1 MRSKIT
7 EAYQELVELKYQ
19 LYDRLFLT
27 LPLDAVQKAGLWM
40 PLIHEACT
48 EGYAEKKDPEA
59 IVSEFFRMHLPDL
72 EPDEQI
78 RLLFKVIQYIERQ
91 VVLIDALEDAA
102 YDQIHHMNGS
112 ESWHQMAEKMEN
124 DITREAVEAILGDI
138 GVRVVLTAH
147 PTQFYPKTVLS
158 IISDLKD
165 AIRNNQT
172 SDVRQLLEQ
181 LGRTPFAREEAP
193 SPLDEALQ
201 LISHLKRV
209 FYPAVGELLD
219 QIAGSGYKD
228 FDENPQIIQI
238 GFWPGGDRDGNP
250 NVTQETTRQVAAEL
264 KRTIISKYYLDV
276 KDLSRRLSF
285 KGVHDKVVKLRRR
298 LQNDLGRLPSNMNT
312 DLEPL
317 GLSELKSIL
326 QDIEATLI
334 KDHAGLFV
342 DKIQSFQRKVNSFG
356 YHFASLDLRQ
366 DSRVI
371 KQTLEA
377 INEIHGNLLSDGFD
391 TLSPEQQI
399 EALLNVEGEI
409 DCGLIEDP
417 VLRDTAQSV
426 NVIADIQA
434 SNGEAGAHRYVIS
447 NCRSAVDIA
456 RLFAL
461 FRLCGW
467 KAGEI
472 TVDLVPLFE
481 TIHDLETAAETMT
494 AIYKAPF
501 YRSHLES
508 RGNKQTVMLGFSD
521 GTKDGGYFMAN
532 WGIYT
537 AKESITSVSRNEGV
551 EVHFFDGRGGP
562 PARGGGDT
570 HLFYT
575 ALGESV
581 ESKQIQTTIQG
592 QVVSATYGIQQAA
605 VHNLEL
611 LLTAG
616 IKSRLDV
623 PGKKEL
629 TSDEKAF
636 LNDLAGISYE
646 TYRAFKEHPLFIPY
660 LLERSPLEFYGRTN
674 IASRPTK
681 RNQQAAFRFED
692 LRAIPFV
699 GAWSQLKQN
708 VPGFY
713 GLGTALKT
721 MEDKGHL
728 DEMVR
733 LFREVDL
740 FRAILGNSMQSMSK
754 SNLELTRYMENDAK
768 FGNFY
773 RLIYDE
779 YELTRQMVLKVAGQS
794 FLLEDNDRSR
804 QSIGLREDVVLPLF
818 TIQQYALKKLQ
829 SGTLQEEQSTLY
841 GKMVMRTFFGHI
853 NATRNSV

>member
-1 MRSKIT
+1 MR
-7 EAYQELVELKYQ
+7 YQ

-27 LPLDAVQKAGLWM
+27 LPLDAVQQAGLWM

-48 EGYAEKKDPEA
+48 DGYAEKMDPEA
-59 IVSEFFRMHLPDL
+59 IVADFFRSHLPDL
-72 EPDEQI
+72 QTDEQI

-91 VVLIDALEDAA
+91 VVLVDALEDAA
-102 YDQIHHMNGS
+102 YEQIHHMDGTGS
-112 ESWHQMAEKMEN
+112 WRQMAESMDK
-124 DITREAVEAILGDI
+124 DQSREELGAILRDI

-147 PTQFYPKTVLS
+147 PTQFYPKTILS
-158 IISDLKD
+158 IISDLAK
-165 AIRNNQT
+165 AIRDNQT

-209 FYPAVGELLD
+209 FYPAVGDLLD
-219 QIAGSGYKD
+219 QVAESGFHD
-228 FDENPQIIQI
+228 FDQNPELIQI

-250 NVTQETTRQVAAEL
+250 NITQETTRQVAAEL
-264 KRTIISKYYLDV
+264 KRTILSKYYLDV

-285 KGVHDKVVKLRRR
+285 KGIHEPVMKLRRR
-298 LQNDLGRLPSNMNT
+298 LQNDLGRLPANMNKGLKP
-312 DLEPL
+312 LELP
-317 GLSELKSIL
+317 ELKSIL
-326 QDIEATLI
+326 KDMEASLVR
-334 KDHAGLFV
+334 DHSGLFV

-356 YHFASLDLRQ
+356 FHFASLDIRQ

-371 KQTLEA
+371 RQTLEA
-377 INEIHGNLLSDGFD
+377 IHAIHPDLF
-391 TLSPEQQI
+391 PEDFETYSSERQI

-409 DCGLIEDP
+409 DCGLIQDP
-417 VLRDTAQSV
+417 VLRDTAESV

-447 NCRSAVDIA
+447 NCRSAVDVA

-467 KAGEI
+467 KAAEI

-481 TIHDLETAAETMT
+481 TVADLKTAHDTMET
-494 AIYKAPF
+494 IYKVPV
-501 YRSHLES
+501 YRKHLEG
-508 RGNKQTVMLGFSD
+508 RDNKQTVMLGFSD

-532 WGIYT
+532 WGIYS
-537 AKESITSVSRNEGV
+537 AKESITSVSRQAGI
-551 EVHFFDGRGGP
+551 EVRFFDGRGGP

-575 ALGESV
+575 ALGRSV
-581 ESKQIQTTIQG
+581 ENKQIQTTIQG
-592 QVVSATYGIQQAA
+592 QVVSATYGIRQAA

-616 IKSRLDV
+616 IKSRLGHSD
-623 PGKKEL
+623 KKQLTAEARSMLNEL
-629 TSDEKAF
+629 AD
-636 LNDLAGISYE
+636 ISYE
-646 TYRAFKEHPLFIPY
+646 TYRSFKEHPLFIPY

-674 IASRPTK
+674 IASRPMR
-681 RNQQAAFRFED
+681 RNQEATFRFED

-713 GLGTALKT
+713 GLGTALKSL
-721 MEDKGHL
+721 EDRGHL
-728 DEMVR
+728 DEMKT
-733 LFREVDL
+733 LFKEVDL

-754 SNLELTRYMENDAK
+754 SNLELTRYMEHDEK
-768 FGNFY
+768 FGDFY
-773 RLIYDE
+773 LQIFNE
-779 YELTRQMVLKVAGQS
+779 YELTKSMVLKVAGQS
-794 FLLEDNDRSR
+794 YLLEDNDRSR
-804 QSIGLREDVVLPLF
+804 QSIALRERVVLPLF

-829 SGTLQEEQSTLY
+829 SEDLQENERALF
-841 GKMVMRTFFGHI
+841 GKMVMRTFFGNI

>member
-1 MRSKIT
+1 MRAQIKD
-7 EAYQELVELKYQ
+7 AYSELVELRYQ

-27 LPLDAVQKAGLWM
+27 LPLDAVQQAGLWM

-48 EGYAEKKDPEA
+48 DGFAEGKDPEA
-59 IVSEFFRMHLPDL
+59 IVSDFFHLHLPDL
-72 EPDEQI
+72 EQDEQI
-78 RLLFKVIQYIERQ
+78 RILFKVIQYIERQ
-91 VVLIDALEDAA
+91 VVLVDALEDAS
-102 YDQIHHMNGS
+102 YEQIHHMDGS
-112 ESWHQMAEKMEN
+112 GSWQQMAEKMEN
-124 DITREAVEAILGDI
+124 DLTRETIESILSDI
-138 GVRVVLTAH
+138 GIRVVLTAH
-147 PTQFYPKTVLS
+147 PTQFYPKTILS
-158 IISDLKD
+158 IISDLTD
-165 AIRNNQT
+165 AIRDNRT

-201 LISHLKRV
+201 LISHLKHV
-209 FYPAVGELLD
+209 FYPAVGKLMD
-219 QIAGSGYKD
+219 QIAQSGYKN
-228 FDENPQIIQI
+228 FEANPDLIRI

-250 NVTQETTRQVAAEL
+250 NVTQETTRQVATEL
-264 KRTIISKYYLDV
+264 KRTILSKYYLDM

-285 KGVHDKVVKLRRR
+285 KGVHEKVVKLRRR
-298 LQNDLGRLPSNMNT
+298 LQNDLGRLPANMNT
-312 DLEPL
+312 DLKPL
-317 GLSELKSIL
+317 GLDELKSIL
-326 QDIEATLI
+326 KEVEAALIQD
-334 KDHAGLFV
+334 HSGLFL
-342 DKIQSFQRKVNSFG
+342 DKVQSFQRKVNSFG
-356 YHFASLDLRQ
+356 FHFASLDIRQ

-371 KQTLEA
+371 RRTLEA
-377 INEIHGNLLSDGFD
+377 INEVQKGILPQGFNGLSMED
-391 TLSPEQQI
+391 QI
-399 EALLNVEGEI
+399 ETLLNIKGEI
-409 DCGLIEDP
+409 DPSLIQDP
-417 VLRDTAQSV
+417 VLRDTAESV

-461 FRLCGW
+461 FKLCGW
-467 KAGEI
+467 RDDAL

-481 TIHDLETAAETMT
+481 TIDDLETARETMQ
-494 AIYKAPF
+494 AIYQAPF
-501 YRSHLES
+501 YRRHLER

-532 WGIYT
+532 WGIYS
-537 AKESITSVSRNEGV
+537 AKETITSVSRQEGI

-592 QVVSATYGIQQAA
+592 QVVSTTYGIEQAA

-616 IKSRLDV
+616 IKSRMEAVGGSKLTKDRKEFLD
-623 PGKKEL
+623 EL
-629 TSDEKAF
+629 ARVSHEA
-636 LNDLAGISYE
+636 YE
-646 TYRAFKEHPLFIPY
+646 SFKGHPLFIPY
-660 LLERSPLEFYGRTN
+660 LLERSPLKFYGKTK

-681 RNQQAAFRFED
+681 RNEKAEFSFED

-713 GLGTALKT
+713 GLGTALKE
-721 MEDKGHL
+721 MANRGHL
-728 DEMVR
+728 DEMR
-733 LFREVDL
+733 TLFREVDL

-754 SNLELTRYMENDAK
+754 SNLELTRYMEQDEK
-768 FGNFY
+768 FGEFW
-773 RLIYDE
+773 RLINDE
-779 YELTRQMVLKVAGQS
+779 FELTKTMVLRVAGQS
-794 FLLEDNDRSR
+794 CLLEDNDRSR
-804 QSIGLREDVVLPLF
+804 QSIGLREQVVLPLF
-818 TIQQYALKKLQ
+818 TIQQYALRKLQ
-829 SGTLQEEQSTLY
+829 NNELSDEQAALY
-841 GKMVMRTFFGHI
+841 GKMVTRTFFGNI